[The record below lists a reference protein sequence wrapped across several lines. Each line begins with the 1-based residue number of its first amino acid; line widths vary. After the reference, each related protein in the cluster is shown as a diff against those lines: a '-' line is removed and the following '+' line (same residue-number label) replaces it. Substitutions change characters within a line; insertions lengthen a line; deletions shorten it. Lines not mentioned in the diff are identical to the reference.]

1 MQYQTTYAD
10 KNAWQTV
17 GKRMNLFFVA
27 SYRILIC
34 FHSRSIQ
41 RSKFGW
47 NHFQIIMPG
56 KIGLFVDMLKQFIFK
71 ISKRIMKKLPQSC
84 PRGLFDQEIR
94 HQTINDEWYDRY
106 DDFYFSG
113 REYREQVDH
122 LKNNFING
130 DFHLTTFDLPIFM
143 VFPGAIWIVPDTRL
157 TSKWPWIL
165 QCSSFVASKSSPSY
179 PSNNVEF
186 SKRL

>member
-41 RSKFGW
+41 RSKFSW

-56 KIGLFVDMLKQFIFK
+56 KIGLFMDMLKHFRLK
-71 ISKRIMKKLPQSC
+71 ISYGTIKKLTSELSNGFIWPGNSSPNDKWWMIWSVRWFLFFR
-84 PRGLFDQEIR
+84 PRISW
-94 HQTINDEWYDRY
+94 TSWPP
-106 DDFYFSG
+106 
-113 REYREQVDH
+113 
-122 LKNNFING
+122 KNNVI
-130 DFHLTTFDLPIFM
+130 D
-143 VFPGAIWIVPDTRL
+143 IWVLSYELFTYRYL
-157 TSKWPWIL
+157 W
-165 QCSSFVASKSSPSY
+165 SFRAQY
-179 PSNNVEF
+179 E
-186 SKRL
+186 